1 VDQEAGS
8 GGCGEEEVNGPVELT
23 GEAGTL
29 EGVYSQGADPK
40 GPVALVL
47 HPHPQAGGSMDNPV
61 VERLCDLF
69 AARGAST
76 LRFNFR
82 GVGRSEGTFDR
93 GVGELSDAARAMAWL
108 QAARPEA
115 STFWVAGYS
124 FGSWIAARLVVER
137 PEIAGFVLVSPPANH
152 FDYAFLARSRT
163 PGLVLQGG
171 QDAIAPAADVER
183 LVAALKDQGGAGLNY
198 ERVDGA
204 DHFWFADLAELD
216 RRVGSYLD
224 GRWA

>member
-8 GGCGEEEVNGPVELT
+8 GRCGEEEVNGPVELT

-82 GVGRSEGTFDR
+82 GVGRSEGAFDG
-93 GVGELSDAARAMAWL
+93 GVGELADAACALDWL
-108 QAARPEA
+108 KAERPEA
-115 STFWVAGYS
+115 SKIWVAGYS
-124 FGSWIAARLVVER
+124 FGSWIAARLAMER
-137 PEIAGFVLVSPPANH
+137 PEVAGLILVSPPANH

-163 PGLVLQGG
+163 PGLVLHGG
-171 QDAIAPAADVER
+171 RDAIAPAAEVER
-183 LVAALKDQGGAGLNY
+183 LLADLGGAELDY
-198 ERVDGA
+198 ECVDGA

-216 RRVGSYLD
+216 RRVGGYLD
-224 GRWA
+224 RSLG